1 MRVKKENRYMRAL
14 LIVSHGSRRQQ
25 SNEEV
30 NQVCEELRRY
40 LGGSFDVIRSAFLEI
55 AVPSIP
61 DGIKQCVDEGSSSV
75 TVLPY
80 FLAAGRHVAEDIPSI
95 VDAARK
101 EFSGVAFSITNHIGA
116 SEGMPRLISSVAI
129 ESDARDD

>member
-1 MRVKKENRYMRAL
+1 MRAL

-30 NQVCEELRRY
+30 NDLAERLSAILSDSYKIVH
-40 LGGSFDVIRSAFLEI
+40 SAFLEI
-55 AVPSIP
+55 ASPSIP
-61 DGIKQCVDEGSSSV
+61 EGIEECINQGADSI

-95 VDAARK
+95 VSEAQK
-101 EFSGVAFSITNHIGA
+101 KYPKIEMQIKGHIGA
-116 SEGMPRLISSVAI
+116 FEKMPQFLSEVLEGK
-129 ESDARDD
+129 